1 MLGPAVQARP
11 HGVQSSVT
19 SFGSERARPMRA
31 RCAAPRQLGGT
42 VGEHR
47 RVRPPGAADDARQT
61 ARRGSRQAAA
71 AHRGGSDHDP
81 TRVEEAQPRSDGHQ
95 PSVGLT
101 RARRRDGTSRRAA
114 TSRRTARAT
123 TLAAACS
130 STTSLAV
137 REPRHHSFA
146 AATEHAAP
154 RGDAEA
160 AWLGG
165 VGRLHRPTAWADPRD
180 QHELTAG

>member
-1 MLGPAVQARP
+1 MLGPKARYAVQT
-11 HGVQSSVT
+11 SFVT

-42 VGEHR
+42 AR
-47 RVRPPGAADDARQT
+47 GAADDARQT